1 MYESVRLKQNSYFP
15 DKNIYVKYQEWDVPY
30 ASMIHAHDFYELE
43 FVIEGNG
50 FELVNGK
57 HFEKKRGTVTISTPA
72 DYHFFE
78 ISEKTALID
87 IMFTEQVIP
96 SGFANQIFSKSYP
109 RTVRLS
115 EEKTQDLISVCE
127 LLDCVEG
134 YKDAIRQ
141 RLEKKLLESA
151 LLIILSQ
158 FEEHGEVKSYEKTN
172 DIDVV
177 LQYIDLHFEENPSLE
192 EVAEVIGKSPAY
204 FSRFFKRSTG
214 LYYSDYLNVRKVECA
229 EMLLRFSNMS
239 ITDICFSSGFNSL
252 SNFLRVFKDSKGIP
266 PGDYRKKHRQQ

>member
-43 FVIEGNG
+43 FVTEGSG
-50 FELVNGK
+50 FELINGK
-57 HFEKKRGTVTISTPA
+57 YFEKKRGTVTISTPA

-78 ISEKTALID
+78 INEKTAVID
-87 IMFTEQVIP
+87 IMFTEQIIP
-96 SGFANQIFSKSYP
+96 SGFANQLFSKGYP
-109 RTVRLS
+109 RLVKLS
-115 EEKTQDLISVCE
+115 EEKTRNLISVCE
-127 LLDCVEG
+127 TLSKVDIYNG
-134 YKDAIRQ
+134 TIRQ
-141 RLEKKLLESA
+141 KIEKNLLESV

-158 FEEHGEVKSYEKTN
+158 FEEYGEVKSYKKAN

-177 LQYIDLHFEENPSLE
+177 LQYIDLHFEENPSLA

-239 ITDICFSSGFNSL
+239 ITDIGFSSGFNSL

-266 PGDYRKKHRQQ
+266 PGDYRKKHRQ